1 MTASFLSFLAATSM
15 PEFFSNT
22 ISVFVA
28 ESDMGSVAECDC
40 DSQIIIFSIFLFIRL
55 GAIVGSMLFNTL
67 GVAGSASLFTR
78 KHIQMDWW
86 PITRDAIVFTCNLS
100 ALVVIVWDG
109 EIIWWETI
117 IFVVLYICYW
127 LLMFQN
133 PRLMKLVKGVVE
145 DRWLWCQRIKNYDI
159 PNQRPKDFKAP
170 SAYAAENPAFN
181 ASKSDISTIGG
192 AVASRKNSVDI
203 DPPPGRR
210 DRRASFDLTSIDD
223 IDEEEE
229 VQLFSLPVNGSAF
242 DYFWFFF
249 TWPIRFLLHFTIP
262 DPIKYKKWFAL
273 SFLCCI
279 VWIGGMAYIV
289 FWMVVC
295 IGDTFKIPEPIMG
308 FTLLAFGGCMPEA
321 ISAVIVAR
329 KGSGQMGVSNA
340 LGANS
345 LNILFSLGLPWFI
358 RTITDLV
365 RYGTDKAFIEIG
377 SYGIQFTILGLV
389 FAIAA
394 LYITISAFGYKLR
407 KMVGAFLFLF
417 YIILATIAILI
428 ELDIILPQGREC

>member
-1 MTASFLSFLAATSM
+1 ML
-15 PEFFSNT
+15 NN
-22 ISVFVA
+22 
-28 ESDMGSVAECDC
+28 
-40 DSQIIIFSIFLFIRL
+40 LFIRL

-109 EIIWWETI
+109 EIMWWETI
-117 IFVVLYICYW
+117 IFVVLYVCYW

-133 PRLMKLVKGVVE
+133 PRLMKMVKGVVE

-159 PNQRPKDFKAP
+159 PNQRPKDLKAP

-192 AVASRKNSVDI
+192 AIGSRKNSVDI

-210 DRRASFDLTSIDD
+210 DRRASFDLTRIDD
-223 IDEEEE
+223 IEEEEE
-229 VQLFSLPVNGSAF
+229 VQLFSLPVNGSMF

-295 IGDTFKIPEPIMG
+295 IGDTFQIPEPIMG

-358 RTITDLV
+358 RTMTDLV
-365 RYGTDKAFIEIG
+365 RYGTDKAFLEIG

-407 KMVGAFLFLF
+407 KTVGAFLFLF

-428 ELDIILPQGREC
+428 ELDIILPQERECS